1 MEELIEISVDGLLD
15 LIGKL
20 RNQWRDEQNKAA
32 HKEFAEPLQKNQI
45 SNAQGAKKIMT
56 FDDAGSF
63 EEIMQRYRDSLS

>member
-1 MEELIEISVDGLLD
+1 MKELIEISVDGLLD

-20 RNQWRDEQNKAA
+20 RNQWREEQNKDT
-32 HKEFAEPLQKNQI
+32 HKECVEILKKNKI
-45 SNAQGAKKIMT
+45 ADMKETKKILT